1 MTWQETTKLTPSAG
15 TDLKQNEENRDLGC
29 QRDFFLNPDKSTG
42 IGHL

>member
-1 MTWQETTKLTPSAG
+1 MAGNNKADASAR

-29 QRDFFLNPDKSTG
+29 QRDFFSNPDKSTG